1 MKGFLPHKLHLQP
14 FTFQWK
20 LLIVFFFDR
29 KSRERVVTTV
39 TETKIFRKYKDCPFF
54 LNST

>member
-39 TETKIFRKYKDCPFF
+39 TETKIFRKYKDCLFF